1 MGFKVAMEE
10 LVDGIKHFNFTIIED
25 AVEKFAAIPKKA
37 EHAVEECK
45 DVPKIIVTNVKAI
58 ISAIRK
64 FKGPKD
70 AVIHIVDNLFADGE
84 TIFEELGE
92 AGKDYKET
100 KYMGS
105 GHNLGMAFRR
115 ILVGNAVP
123 LVGLETSEM
132 PNLVV

>member
-1 MGFKVAMEE
+1 MG
-10 LVDGIKHFNFTIIED
+10 
-25 AVEKFAAIPKKA
+25 
-37 EHAVEECK
+37 
-45 DVPKIIVTNVKAI
+45 NVKAI
-58 ISAIRK
+58 ISAILK

-92 AGKDYKET
+92 AGKEYKEA

-115 ILVGNAVP
+115 ILVGNGVP
-123 LVGLETSEM
+123 LCRHVESCRSFSSISHRPNRFHTSSLAERQ
-132 PNLVV
+132 